1 MNVAFVCVAVALACA
16 LGPMAARAESTSV
29 SIAASAAGVSST
41 ASVSI
46 AGLSMA
52 SIQSMP
58 GFPAKAYR
66 DGYRDGRV
74 VLGYTVNAD
83 GTVGNIEVLDANPVQ
98 VFTRTATNALA
109 GWRFAPGG
117 SSEQRQVEFRF
128 IAD

>member
-1 MNVAFVCVAVALACA
+1 MAV
-16 LGPMAARAESTSV
+16 RAESTSV
-29 SIAASAAGVSST
+29 AVAATAAGVSST

-52 SIQSMP
+52 SIQAMP

-66 DGYRDGRV
+66 DGHRQGRV

-83 GTVGNIEVLDANPVQ
+83 GTVGNIEVLEANPVQ

-109 GWRFAPGG
+109 GWRFAPTG
-117 SSEQRQVEFRF
+117 SSEQRKVEFRF